1 MSARYYALHLHLC
14 IRFGSSNEQVLVAI
28 IPNIYKLIICTFL
41 NISAAI
47 CPLYL
52 LFINWLFLLSKDL
65 ETKSYEFILYNFK

>member
-1 MSARYYALHLHLC
+1 MGLKYSQYFHQRFITNMWCLDMSARYYALHLHLC

-52 LFINWLFLLSKDL
+52 LFIN
-65 ETKSYEFILYNFK
+65 